1 MKRALTQT
9 LLATLL
15 IASAAHAARAQST
28 RQKSDPPPTPVTI
41 QIDPELV
48 APFDVGKL
56 EGGAYSNDFF
66 GFSMTLPKGWSVVS
80 EAEKKKFLEAGRE
93 IVEDGASESKKKGLE
108 AAVERTH
115 FLLTASKYPTGG
127 AGPNFNALLFC
138 IAERIPT
145 AIVKTGADYVSL
157 MQRSFAGTAAK
168 FEFTTPVRTQKV
180 GGADFTVADV
190 KMSAGPVVMAQR
202 YYVRITKGYALV
214 MAYTYADEADLKILD
229 EVLGTVRFK

>member
-15 IASAAHAARAQST
+15 AASTAFAASAQST
-28 RQKSDPPPTPVTI
+28 GQKSDPPPAPVTI

-56 EGGAYSNDFF
+56 EGGVYSNDFL
-66 GFSMTLPKGWSVVS
+66 GFSMTLPKGWAVVS
-80 EAEKKKFLEAGRE
+80 EAQNKQFLEAGKD
-93 IVEDGASESKKKGLE
+93 IVEGGASESRKKGFE
-108 AAVERTH
+108 AAAGRTH
-115 FLLTASKYPTGG
+115 FLVTASKYATGT

-157 MQRSFAGTAAK
+157 MQRSFTGTAAK
-168 FEFTTPVRTQKV
+168 FELTAPMRTQKA

-190 KMSAGPVVMAQR
+190 KMSAGPVVTAQR

-214 MAYTYADEADLKILD
+214 MAYTYSDEADLKTFD
-229 EVLGTVRFK
+229 ELLGTIKFK